1 MIYKK
6 IFIFCSH
13 PQDEHSFTADGL
25 PQDLRQHCPLQP
37 GPQARKDSQMFSL
50 AALPSGNDSQ
60 IFRSAALPS
69 VGKILKYSA
78 WRRRRLSERF
88 TNVPLGGAPVCRN
101 DSHIFR
107 LAALLSFGIRKE

>member
-37 GPQARKDSQMFSL
+37 GPQARKDSQMFRL
-50 AALPSGNDSQ
+50 AALPS
-60 IFRSAALPS
+60 
-69 VGKILKYSA
+69 VEKIHTSSA
-78 WRRRRLSERF
+78 WRRSRLS
-88 TNVPLGGAPVCRN
+88 
-101 DSHIFR
+101 
-107 LAALLSFGIRKE
+107 